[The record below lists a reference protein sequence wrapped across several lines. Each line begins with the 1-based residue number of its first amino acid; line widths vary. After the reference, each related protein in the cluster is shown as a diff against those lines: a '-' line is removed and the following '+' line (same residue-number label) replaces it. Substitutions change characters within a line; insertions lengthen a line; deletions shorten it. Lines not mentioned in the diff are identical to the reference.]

1 MYASAEKQLNNNA
14 DLSATRGRIN
24 KMTIYINGVK
34 ATAKDIA
41 TLQKRCRAGLDK
53 IVSVHMT
60 ERGNCAIVT
69 V

>member
-1 MYASAEKQLNNNA
+1 
-14 DLSATRGRIN
+14 
-24 KMTIYINGVK
+24 MTIYINGVK

-41 TLQKRCRAGLDK
+41 TLQKRCRSGLDK

-60 ERGNCAIVT
+60 ARGNCAIVT

>member
-1 MYASAEKQLNNNA
+1 
-14 DLSATRGRIN
+14 
-24 KMTIYINGVK
+24 MTIYINSVK
-34 ATAKDIA
+34 ATAKDLE

-60 ERGNCAIVT
+60 AHGNCAIVT